1 MTSQNQF
8 DWENAGRE
16 LGESLNDY
24 CALVVIG
31 ADPVITGR
39 AAVGIA
45 RAQSSH
51 RRVAVGDL
59 FADSPPIQELVQ
71 TEDPHGLVDSF
82 VYGVSLSRIAYPVR
96 GAGQLYVMP
105 SGTEPPNYADILQ
118 NPRWHRLAAG
128 FREIRALLV
137 IAVPAD
143 AANIEKLVAATDGA
157 VLIGNAAPAELPPSG
172 VVASL
177 REPKRIRMPGATIS
191 TPFARMT
198 GKTTVD
204 RTKVDKAKV
213 DKPKVDRTTVERTSV
228 DRTSV
233 ERASVERAS
242 VERASVERASVE
254 RASVERTT
262 VDKPRVDRTS
272 LERTSVDRTSVERTS
287 VDKPTFDPT
296 TFDPSEFEEPRRRL
310 PTAAIAAI
318 AGVILTAGLTGGALW
333 LASRPITDAERL
345 QAERVQCDS
354 SSQAGCVNDQPTPVI
369 PVSRDT
375 PRRSTAGFENGSVA
389 QTSSAPGVKIANPGD
404 SVAASAYAVELSV
417 HNTQPAAIL
426 DVQSDGK
433 NLPAMT
439 YSPFMVDTG
448 RWFKVVTGAF
458 TKRSDADSLLSRLAQ
473 QNKLRGGEHVVK
485 LPFAFLID
493 SVSASAAPGA
503 VPAMLANYADQGRPV
518 YALRQSNGSAWLLIG
533 AYETAEQA
541 LLNVATVRS
550 ATDGAPKLVYRKG
563 RPF

>member
-16 LGESLNDY
+16 LGESLNNY

-31 ADPVITGR
+31 ADPVTTGC
-39 AAVGIA
+39 AALGIA
-45 RAQSSH
+45 RAQASH

-143 AANIEKLVAATDGA
+143 AANIAKLVAATDGA
-157 VLIGNAAPAELPPSG
+157 VLIGNAAPPELPPSG

-177 REPKRIRMPGATIS
+177 REPTRIRMSGATIG
-191 TPFARMT
+191 TPFART
-198 GKTTVD
+198 SAKTTAKTTVPK
-204 RTKVDKAKV
+204 TTVPKTTVPKATV
-213 DKPKVDRTTVERTSV
+213 PKPPVDRISGERTSGERISGERISV
-228 DRTSV
+228 DRTSGPKT
-233 ERASVERAS
+233 A
-242 VERASVERASVE
+242 
-254 RASVERTT
+254 
-262 VDKPRVDRTS
+262 VDRTS
-272 LERTSVDRTSVERTS
+272 GDWASGDWTAA
-287 VDKPTFDPT
+287 DK
-296 TFDPSEFEEPRRRL
+296 PRRRL
-310 PTAAIAAI
+310 PAAAIAAI
-318 AGVILTAGLTGGALW
+318 AGVVLTAGLTGAALW
-333 LASRPITDAERL
+333 FASRPLSESERL

-354 SSQAGCVNDQPTPVI
+354 SSQAGCVNDQPMPVI

-375 PRRSTAGFENGSVA
+375 PRRSTGVEGGSVA
-389 QTSSAPGVKIANPGD
+389 PASNGVKIANPGD
-404 SVAASAYAVELSV
+404 SLASSAYAVELSS
-417 HNTQPAAIL
+417 HNTQAAAIV
-426 DVQSDGK
+426 DVQTDGK
-433 NLPAMT
+433 SLPAMT
-439 YSPFMVDTG
+439 FSPLMMDTG
-448 RWFKVVTGAF
+448 RWFKVVAGAF
-458 TKRSDADSLLSRLAQ
+458 TKRADADSLLSRLDRQ
-473 QNKLRGGEHVVK
+473 KKLRGGEHVVR

-493 SVSASAAPGA
+493 SVSASAASGA
-503 VPAMLANYADQGRPV
+503 VPAMLANYTEQGRPV

-541 LLNVATVRS
+541 ALNVSAVRATEG
-550 ATDGAPKLVYRKG
+550 TPKIVYRKG